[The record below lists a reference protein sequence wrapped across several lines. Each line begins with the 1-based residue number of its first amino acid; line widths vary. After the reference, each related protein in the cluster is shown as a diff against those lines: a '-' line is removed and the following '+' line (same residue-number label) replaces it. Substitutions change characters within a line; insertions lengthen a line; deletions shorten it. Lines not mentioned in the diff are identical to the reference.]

1 MEIINK
7 TDVATGTYIKAVPT
21 ASLVSIALQYDVM
34 AGEGNIIEFQFWGT
48 VYPDADESI
57 DDDWVNMTQDLCG
70 VDKVSVTG
78 DTKRELLMSDHDI
91 TLAQIKVKCKV
102 TAATPDNYIKIG
114 WNSDR

>member
-1 MEIINK
+1 MELINK
-7 TDVATGTYIKAVPT
+7 TDVQTGTYIKAVPT

-48 VYPDADESI
+48 VYPDAIAET
-57 DDDWVNMTQDLCG
+57 DDDWVNITPDLCG
-70 VDKVSVTG
+70 MDKVSVTN
-78 DTKRELLMSDHDI
+78 DTKQELLMSDHDI

-102 TAATPDNYIKIG
+102 TAATADNYIKIG